1 MEEFIRKVY
10 KELNLKLG
18 QLGQHNHIVES
29 KSMWKWC
36 PDCKRK
42 ALTVAQPN
50 DQITRFADY
59 RIYCLKCRTT
69 QTIRSNQYSKKQLS
83 QSFIIDLINRFNLEI
98 FT

>member
-18 QLGQHNHIVES
+18 QHNHIVES

-36 PDCKRK
+36 TDCKKK
-42 ALTVAQPN
+42 ALTVSQPT

-59 RIYCLKCRTT
+59 RIYCLKCGTT
-69 QTIRSNQYSKKQLS
+69 QIIRSNQYSRKQAS
-83 QSFIIDLINRFNLEI
+83 RSFLIDLITHFKLEI
-98 FT
+98 ST